1 MFSSILTSNLSITNF
16 MICIFAAL
24 ILGVIS
30 ALVHKMTSD
39 KNSQNFINTL
49 AILPALVTTVI
60 IMVNG
65 NLGTSIAVA
74 GTFTLV
80 RFRSIPGNSK
90 EILSVFFAMAI
101 GLAVGSGYIFYAICF
116 TLMISLVLFLFS
128 KLRFGSTTNDTKILK
143 IVVPEDLDYAED
155 FKEVFERF
163 TTDATLIQTKTIDMG
178 SLFELTYK
186 VKEKKGM
193 KEKEFI
199 DAIRER
205 NANLKVVLTHRMME
219 MEL

>member
-1 MFSSILTSNLSITNF
+1 MFSSILTSNLSIINF
-16 MICIFAAL
+16 MICIFSSL

-90 EILSVFFAMAI
+90 EIMSVFFAMAI
-101 GLAVGSGYIFYAICF
+101 GLAVGSGYIFYAACF
-116 TLMISLVLFLFS
+116 TLIVSLVIILFS
-128 KLRFGSTTNDTKILK
+128 KLRFGSIANDSKILK

-155 FKEVFERF
+155 FKEVFAKYVKEKE
-163 TTDATLIQTKTIDMG
+163 LIQTKTIDMG

-186 VKEKKGM
+186 VKEKDGI

-199 DAIRER
+199 DEIRER
-205 NANLKVVLTHRMME
+205 NANLKVVLSHPIME
-219 MEL
+219 AEL

>member
-1 MFSSILTSNLSITNF
+1 MFSSILTSNLSIINF

-90 EILSVFFAMAI
+90 EIMSVFFAMAI
-101 GLAVGSGYIFYAICF
+101 GLAVGSGYIFYAACF
-116 TLMISLVLFLFS
+116 TLIVSLVIILFS
-128 KLRFGSTTNDTKILK
+128 KLRFGSIANESKILK

-155 FKEVFERF
+155 FKEVFAKYVKESV
-163 TTDATLIQTKTIDMG
+163 LIKTKTIDMG

-186 VKEKKGM
+186 VKEKDGI

-199 DAIRER
+199 DEIRER
-205 NANLKVVLTHRMME
+205 NANLKVVLSHPIME
-219 MEL
+219 AEL

>member
-90 EILSVFFAMAI
+90 EIMSVFFAMAI
-101 GLAVGSGYIFYAICF
+101 GLAVGSGYILYAACF
-116 TLMISLVLFLFS
+116 TLIVSLVIILFS
-128 KLRFGSTTNDTKILK
+128 KLRFGSIANESKILK

-155 FKEVFERF
+155 FKEVFAKYVKESE
-163 TTDATLIQTKTIDMG
+163 LIQTKTIDMG

-186 VKEKKGM
+186 VKEKDGI

-199 DAIRER
+199 DEIRER
-205 NANLKVVLTHRMME
+205 NANLKVVLSHPIME
-219 MEL
+219 AEL

>member
-1 MFSSILTSNLSITNF
+1 

-90 EILSVFFAMAI
+90 EIMSVFFAMAI
-101 GLAVGSGYIFYAICF
+101 GLAVGSGYILYAACF
-116 TLMISLVLFLFS
+116 TLIVSLVIILFS
-128 KLRFGSTTNDTKILK
+128 KLRFGSIANESKILK

-155 FKEVFERF
+155 FKEVFAKYVKES
-163 TTDATLIQTKTIDMG
+163 ALIQTKTIDMG

-186 VKEKKGM
+186 VKEKDGI

-199 DAIRER
+199 DEIRER
-205 NANLKVVLTHRMME
+205 NANLKVVLSHPIME
-219 MEL
+219 AEL

>member
-90 EILSVFFAMAI
+90 EIMSVFFAMAI
-101 GLAVGSGYIFYAICF
+101 GLAVGSGYIFYAACF
-116 TLMISLVLFLFS
+116 TLIVSLVIILFS
-128 KLRFGSTTNDTKILK
+128 KLRFGSIANESKILK

-155 FKEVFERF
+155 FKEVFAKYVKESV
-163 TTDATLIQTKTIDMG
+163 LIQTKTIDMG

-186 VKEKKGM
+186 VKEKDGI

-205 NANLKVVLTHRMME
+205 NANLKVVLSHPIME
-219 MEL
+219 AEL

>member
-1 MFSSILTSNLSITNF
+1 

-39 KNSQNFINTL
+39 KNSQNFIKTL

-90 EILSVFFAMAI
+90 EIMSVFFAMAI
-101 GLAVGSGYIFYAICF
+101 GLAVGSGYILYAACF
-116 TLMISLVLFLFS
+116 TLIVSLVIILFS
-128 KLRFGSTTNDTKILK
+128 KLRFGSIANESKILK

-155 FKEVFERF
+155 FKEVFAKYVKESE
-163 TTDATLIQTKTIDMG
+163 LIQTKTIDMG

-186 VKEKKGM
+186 VKEKDGI

-199 DAIRER
+199 DEIRER
-205 NANLKVVLTHRMME
+205 NANLKVVLSHPIME
-219 MEL
+219 AEL